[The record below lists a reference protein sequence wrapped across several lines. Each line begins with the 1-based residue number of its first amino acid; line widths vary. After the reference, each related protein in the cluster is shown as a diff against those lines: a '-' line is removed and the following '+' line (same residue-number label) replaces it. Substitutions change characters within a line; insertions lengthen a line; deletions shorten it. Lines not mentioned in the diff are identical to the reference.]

1 MEIDK
6 LSLKEIAN
14 LAMELGDDLTFLQKL
29 SLDPRA
35 SVQKLY
41 TQLQNRR
48 EKTTRELVRLTEMT
62 GRERDLWSR
71 GVRLV
76 AGVDEAGRGPLAGPV
91 VAGAVILPPGCR
103 IFGLDDSKKLSEKK
117 REALYE
123 EIKQVA
129 VAWNVGMASPEEID
143 RVNILQATYLAMRRA
158 LEGLEQQPHH
168 LLVDALRIPRAS
180 IPQDG
185 IIGGDGLSLSIAA
198 ASVMAKVTRDRLMTE
213 LHEVYPDYGFA
224 RHKGYGTKE
233 HLEAIQTTG
242 LSPIHRKSFCQQ
254 YIGVK
259 ACGNSQV

>member
-6 LSLKEIAN
+6 LSLKELTG
-14 LAMELGDDLTFLQKL
+14 LAMELGDDLAFLEQL
-29 SLDPRA
+29 SLDPRV

-41 TQLQNRR
+41 VQLQNRR
-48 EKTTRELVRLTEMT
+48 EKTTRELARLTEMT
-62 GRERDLWSR
+62 RLERDLWSQ
-71 GVRLV
+71 GARLV
-76 AGVDEAGRGPLAGPV
+76 AGVDEVGRGPLAGPV

-129 VAWNVGMASPEEID
+129 VAWGIGMASVEEID
-143 RVNILQATYLAMRRA
+143 RVNILQATYLAMQRA
-158 LEGLEQQPHH
+158 LAGLEQKPQR
-168 LLVDALRIPRAS
+168 LLVDALS
-180 IPQDG
+180 IPKVNIPQNG

-198 ASVMAKVTRDRLMTE
+198 ASVMAKVTRDRLMTG

-224 RHKGYGTKE
+224 RHKGYGTQE
-233 HLEAIQTTG
+233 HLEAIQTKG
-242 LSPIHRKSFCQQ
+242 LSSIHRRSFCQQ

-259 ACGNSQV
+259 TCRNSQD